1 MRRLLAPL
9 AILFA
14 LAFATWLY
22 FAPHLTVRS
31 MRLAAEAGDAE
42 GLSRHI
48 DYPALRES
56 AKQELSQEL
65 GGRIGKLV
73 GGRDLGAFGAIGAQI
88 VGALSNN
95 ALDQAVDML
104 VRPETLSAMFAGR
117 DLANEYSLLP
127 SGEVDAQS
135 PPLAD
140 PQQSPALDTGDFR
153 ATMGYEGFS
162 RFAVHVLEPY
172 SGRRVKLILTRDKLL
187 WWELSAVDLDP
198 VP

>member
-9 AILFA
+9 VILFG
-14 LAFATWLY
+14 LAFVTWAY

-31 MRLAAEAGDAE
+31 MRLAAEAGDAD

-56 AKQELSQEL
+56 AKQELAQEL
-65 GGRIGKLV
+65 GGRLGSLV
-73 GGRDLGAFGAIGAQI
+73 GGRDLGALGAVGAQI
-88 VGALSNN
+88 VGALGNN
-95 ALDQAVDML
+95 ALDQAVDAL

-127 SGEVDAQS
+127 SGDSGASEAPVADAQK
-135 PPLAD
+135 PP
-140 PQQSPALDTGDFR
+140 QFDTSDFR
-153 ATMGYEGFS
+153 ATMGYDTFG
-162 RFAVHVLEPY
+162 RFAVNVQEPQ

-187 WWELSAVDLDP
+187 WWKLSAVDLAP